1 MKIRLVRR
9 VALLLIAL
17 YAFGQ
22 AGIAAAAGCQ
32 MDRSAMAQ
40 AMAMPAG
47 DTCDECPVPVP
58 VSGVDSITA
67 LCVAHCTA
75 DLQLPSAQP
84 DPVAVP
90 AIHSVSAAIPTSIA
104 SPPTVIAL
112 PPGAL
117 PRRILLHS
125 FQV

>member
-1 MKIRLVRR
+1 MTLRLIRRIT
-9 VALLLIAL
+9 VALLAL

-22 AGIAAAAGCQ
+22 ASVAFAATCD
-32 MDRSAMAQ
+32 MDRGTMAQ

-47 DTCDECPVPVP
+47 DTCDDCATAGADAV
-58 VSGVDSITA
+58 TA

-75 DLQLPSAQP
+75 DLQIA
-84 DPVAVP
+84 
-90 AIHSVSAAIPTSIA
+90 SAAPDAVAAPAMIESMSAVVAPRFR
-104 SPPTVIAL
+104 SPPVVAYL
-112 PPGAL
+112 PPGAP

>member
-1 MKIRLVRR
+1 MTSRLIRR
-9 VALLLIAL
+9 VAFVLVAL

-22 AGIAAAAGCQ
+22 TTVALAACG

-47 DTCDECPVPVP
+47 DGCDGCAKA
-58 VSGVDSITA
+58 GADSVTA

-75 DLQLPSAQP
+75 DLQLAVAAP
-84 DPVAVP
+84 DDLPAP
-90 AIHSVSAAIPTSIA
+90 AIVDSLIA
-104 SPPTVIAL
+104 VAFPRFRSPPVLPYL
-112 PPGAL
+112 PPGAP